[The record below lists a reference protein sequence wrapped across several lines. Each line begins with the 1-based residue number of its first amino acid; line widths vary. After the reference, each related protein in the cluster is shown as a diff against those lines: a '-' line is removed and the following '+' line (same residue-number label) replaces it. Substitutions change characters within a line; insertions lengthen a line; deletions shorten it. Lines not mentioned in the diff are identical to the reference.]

1 MDALDQGHRCG
12 RCQGE
17 SEEGVDPVAPKKSFV
32 FFFLFQKK
40 MNGKELAEMWNN
52 MEEEG
57 TNMYR
62 EEEGG
67 RKRNIWRR
75 WRIFVCFYLRI
86 LKVWTDYTLHM
97 ATTTTP

>member
-67 RKRNIWRR
+67 EKE
-75 WRIFVCFYLRI
+75 IFGGGGEIYLF
-86 LKVWTDYTLHM
+86 LSMNAESVD
-97 ATTTTP
+97 

>member
-1 MDALDQGHRCG
+1 MDALDQGHRG
-12 RCQGE
+12 GGCQGE

-67 RKRNIWRR
+67 RRRNIWRR

-86 LKVWTDYTLHM
+86 LKVRTDYTLHM